1 MGFDKGGFLS
11 QFKRNL
17 VVIYIVLAVIILLV
31 FFTGIFETSADASTS
46 QVVPLLVFLILLFA
60 VIIVLS
66 KLFKVLEAVKANAAK
81 LEEIISTTEKNRQT
95 LLQLEQNARLS
106 ESVKAITFSNENQQ
120 SLRQA
125 VFAKLQQKDFKAV
138 NKIIAEIYDSTL
150 YEELAQQMQ
159 IAADRYRDSSDNERT
174 NQVIN
179 NIEQLLEEYKWTEA
193 SSQIERLIDLEPE
206 SEKLKEMRQK
216 LIDKKAERK
225 KILLTAWDDAVKRQ
239 ATDRSLEI
247 LKELDMYLTPNE
259 GIALQEAARDVF
271 RNKLHNIGVQFSLAV
286 SGRQWDKAIEAG
298 KQIIHDF
305 PNSKMAG
312 EIRESM
318 NTLKEKSQQ

>member
-1 MGFDKGGFLS
+1 MGFDKGRFSS
-11 QFKRNL
+11 QFKRHL
-17 VVIYIVLAVIILLV
+17 VVIYIAVAVVILHV
-31 FFTGIFETSADASTS
+31 FFTGIFETSADGSTS

-81 LEEIISTTEKNRQT
+81 LEEIISITEKNRQT

-106 ESVKAITFSNENQQ
+106 ESVKAITFSHENQQ
-120 SLRQA
+120 SLRQT

-150 YEELAQQMQ
+150 YEELARQLQ
-159 IAADRYRDSSDNERT
+159 IEADRYRDSSDHERT

-193 SSQIERLIDLEPE
+193 SDQVEKLIDVEPE

-312 EIRESM
+312 EIRDSM
-318 NTLKEKSQQ
+318 DVLKEKNQQ

>member
-1 MGFDKGGFLS
+1 MGFDKGGFSS

-60 VIIVLS
+60 VIMVLS

-81 LEEIISTTEKNRQT
+81 LEEIISMTEKNRQA

-106 ESVKAITFSNENQQ
+106 EAVKAITFSNENQQ

-125 VFAKLQQKDFKAV
+125 VFAKLQQKDFEVV
-138 NKIIAEIYDSTL
+138 NKIIADIYDLTP
-150 YEELAQQMQ
+150 YKELAQQLQ
-159 IAADRYRDSSDNERT
+159 IQANRYRDSSDHERT

-179 NIEQLLEEYKWTEA
+179 HIEQLLEEYKWTEA
-193 SSQIERLIDLEPE
+193 SDQVEKLIDVEPE

-286 SGRQWDKAIEAG
+286 SGKQWDKAIKAG

-312 EIRESM
+312 EIRDSM
-318 NTLKEKSQQ
+318 DTLKEKSRQ